1 MAAMGATPEIE
12 FEAEG
17 LLDDLEGEAR
27 EARLALLRELAADGV
42 TLAELRDAVAAGR
55 LALLPVERALA
66 GDGRRYTAREIAE
79 IVGIDLEQLR
89 RFTAAL
95 GVPYT
100 DPDEPRGTEADLEAA
115 RRMKAFLDAGLP
127 EEGMLQ
133 VARTIGMGTA
143 RIAEANR
150 ELVIRTLAQPGDTE
164 RDLGL
169 RFAAAAEQ
177 MMPLV
182 GPTVV
187 HALQANM
194 LEQIRR
200 DVIGATDLAAGEIG
214 GAVELT
220 ICFAD
225 LVEFTRLGEEIAP
238 EELGLVAGRLEEMAS
253 AVAEPPVRLVKT
265 IGDAVMLVST
275 EARPLV
281 RAALALIAAAEA
293 EGEEFPWLRAG
304 LATGPTLPQ
313 SGDYYG
319 RSVNLA
325 SRITGVARPGSVVVD
340 SSTHEAAGEDGFAY
354 TFIGERR
361 LKGIDSKV
369 KLFRAREMHDHADHG
384 LFD

>member
-1 MAAMGATPEIE
+1 MAAMGATPEID

-17 LLDDLEGEAR
+17 LLDELEGEERAAR
-27 EARLALLRELAADGV
+27 KALLEQLAGEGV
-42 TLAELRDAVAAGR
+42 SLAELREAVAAGR

-66 GDGRRYTAREIAE
+66 GEGRRYTAREIAE
-79 IVGIDLEQLR
+79 VVGIDLEQLR
-89 RFTAAL
+89 RFSAAL

-100 DPDEPRGTEADLEAA
+100 DPDEARGTEADLEAA

-150 ELVIRTLAQPGDTE
+150 ELVIRTLAQPGDNE
-164 RDLGL
+164 RDIAL
-169 RFAAAAEQ
+169 RFAAAAEL

-200 DVIGATDLAAGEIG
+200 DVIGAANLAAGEIG
-214 GAVELT
+214 GAVEMT

-238 EELGLVAGRLEEMAS
+238 EELGLVAGRLEEMAT

-275 EARPLV
+275 EPRPLV
-281 RAALALIAAAEA
+281 RAALELIAAAEA

-340 SSTHEAAGEDGFAY
+340 AATQEAAGEEGFSYSYA
-354 TFIGERR
+354 GERR
-361 LKGIDSKV
+361 LKGIDSRV
-369 KLFRAREMHDHADHG
+369 KLFRVRMI
-384 LFD
+384 

>member
-1 MAAMGATPEIE
+1 VAAADGRID

-17 LLDDLEGEAR
+17 LLDDLEGDAR
-27 EARLALLRELAADGV
+27 EARLALLRQLGEEGASLE
-42 TLAELRDAVAAGR
+42 ELRDAVAAGR

-66 GDGRRYTAREIAE
+66 GECRRYTPREVAE
-79 IVGIDLEQLR
+79 ISGVDLDLLR
-89 RFTAAL
+89 RFSAAL
-95 GVPYT
+95 GVPYG
-100 DPDEPRGTEADLEAA
+100 DADEPRGTEADLEAA
-115 RRMKAFLDAGLP
+115 RRMKAFRDAGLP
-127 EEGMLQ
+127 EDGMLQ

-150 ELVIRTLAQPGDTE
+150 ELVLRSLAQPGDTE
-164 RDLGL
+164 SDLAMRL
-169 RFAAAAEQ
+169 AATAEY
-177 MMPLV
+177 MMPLL

-200 DVIGATDLAAGEIG
+200 DVIGAANLASGEIG

-238 EELGLVAGRLEEMAS
+238 EELGLVAGRLEEMTT
-253 AVAEPPVRLVKT
+253 AVVEPPVRLVKT

-275 EARPLV
+275 EAEPLV
-281 RAALALIAAAEA
+281 AAALALIAAAEA

-304 LATGPTLPQ
+304 LASGPTLPQ
-313 SGDYYG
+313 AGDYYG

-325 SRITGVARPGSVVVD
+325 SRITGAARPGSVVLDTATREV
-340 SSTHEAAGEDGFAY
+340 AGEGFAY
-354 TFIGERR
+354 TYIGERR
-361 LKGIDSKV
+361 LKGIDGRT
-369 KLFRAREMHDHADHG
+369 KLFRARAAR
-384 LFD
+384 

>member
-1 MAAMGATPEIE
+1 MTGSAEID
-12 FEAEG
+12 FAAEG

-27 EARLALLRELAADGV
+27 EARQALLQELAAEGAS
-42 TLAELRDAVAAGR
+42 LEELREAVAAGR
-55 LALLPVERALA
+55 LSLLPVERALA

-79 IVGIDLEQLR
+79 ISGVDLELLR
-89 RFTAAL
+89 RFSAAL

-115 RRMKAFLDAGLP
+115 RRMKAFRDAGLP
-127 EEGMLQ
+127 EDGMLQ

-150 ELVIRTLAQPGDTE
+150 ELVIRTLAQPGDSE
-164 RDLGL
+164 HDLAL
-169 RFAAAAEQ
+169 RFATAAEF
-177 MMPLV
+177 MLPLL

-200 DVIGATDLAAGEIG
+200 DVIGAANLASGEIG

-238 EELGLVAGRLEEMAS
+238 EELGLVAGRLEEMAT

-275 EARPLV
+275 EAEPLV
-281 RAALALIAAAEA
+281 TASLALIAAAEA

-304 LATGPTLPQ
+304 LASGPTLPQ

-325 SRITGVARPGSVVVD
+325 SRITGVARPGSVLLD
-340 SSTHEAAGEDGFAY
+340 AATHDAAGEGFSY

-369 KLFRAREMHDHADHG
+369 KLFRARAAD
-384 LFD
+384 

>member
-1 MAAMGATPEIE
+1 MGATPEID
-12 FEAEG
+12 FETEG
-17 LLDDLEGEAR
+17 LLDELEGSER
-27 EARLALLRELAADGV
+27 EARRALLEQLAGEGV
-42 TLAELRDAVAAGR
+42 TLAELREAVAAGR

-66 GDGRRYTAREIAE
+66 GDGRRYSAREIAE
-79 IVGIDLEQLR
+79 MVGIDLEQLR
-89 RFTAAL
+89 RFSAAL

-100 DPDEPRGTEADLEAA
+100 DPDEPRGTEADLDAA

-150 ELVIRTLAQPGDTE
+150 ELVIRTLAQPGDNE
-164 RDLGL
+164 RDLAL
-169 RFAAAAEQ
+169 RFAAAAEL

-200 DVIGATDLAAGEIG
+200 DVIGAANLAAGEIG
-214 GAVELT
+214 GAVEMT

-238 EELGLVAGRLEEMAS
+238 EELGLVAGRLEEMAT

-265 IGDAVMLVST
+265 IGDAVMLVAT
-275 EARPLV
+275 EAEPLV
-281 RAALALIAAAEA
+281 KAALELIDAAEA

-325 SRITGVARPGSVVVD
+325 SRVTGIARPGSVVLD
-340 SSTHEAAGEDGFAY
+340 SATREATGEEGFAY
-354 TFIGERR
+354 SYAGERR
-361 LKGIDSKV
+361 LKGIDARV
-369 KLFRAREMHDHADHG
+369 KLFRVRYA
-384 LFD
+384 

>member
-1 MAAMGATPEIE
+1 MATAPEID
-12 FEAEG
+12 FAAEG
-17 LLDDLEGEAR
+17 LLDDLDGEAR
-27 EARLALLRELAADGV
+27 EARLVLLKELAADGV
-42 TLAELRDAVAAGR
+42 PLEELREAVNAGR

-66 GDGRRYTAREIAE
+66 GDGERYTAREVAE

-89 RFTAAL
+89 RFSAAL

-100 DPDEPRGTEADLEAA
+100 DPDESRATEADLEAA
-115 RRMKAFLDAGLP
+115 RRMKAFRDAGLP

-150 ELVIRTLAQPGDTE
+150 ELVIKTLAQPGDSE
-164 RDLGL
+164 RDLAL
-169 RFAAAAEQ
+169 RFAAAAEFL
-177 MMPLV
+177 MPLV
-182 GPTVV
+182 GPTLV

-200 DVIGATDLAAGEIG
+200 DVIGAGDLAVGALG
-214 GAVELT
+214 GTANLT
-220 ICFAD
+220 VCFAD
-225 LVEFTRLGEEIAP
+225 LVEFTRLGEEIPA

-265 IGDAVMLVST
+265 IGDAVMFVST
-275 EARPLV
+275 DPESMLV
-281 RAALALIAAAEA
+281 AALALIGAAEA
-293 EGEEFPWLRAG
+293 EGDEFPLLRAG
-304 LATGPTLPQ
+304 LACGPVLPQ

-319 RSVNLA
+319 RPVNLA

-340 SSTHEAAGEDGFAY
+340 SAVKEAAGEGYAY
-354 TFIGERR
+354 TYIGERR

-369 KLFRAREMHDHADHG
+369 KLFRARIG
-384 LFD
+384 KGKS

>member
-1 MAAMGATPEIE
+1 VTMAGPEFD

-17 LLDDLEGEAR
+17 LLDELEGEAR
-27 EARLALLRELAADGV
+27 EARLALLEELADDGV
-42 TLAELRDAVAAGR
+42 PLEQLREAVAAGR

-66 GDGRRYTAREIAE
+66 GTGQLYTARDIAE
-79 IVGIDLEQLR
+79 TVGIDLEQLR
-89 RFTAAL
+89 RFSAAL

-115 RRMKAFLDAGLP
+115 RRMKQFLDAGLP

-150 ELVIRTLAQPGDTE
+150 ELVIRTLTQPGDSE
-164 RDLGL
+164 RDVAL
-169 RFAAAAEQ
+169 RFAAAAEA

-200 DVIGATDLAAGEIG
+200 DVIATADLASGEIG
-214 GAVELT
+214 GTATLT
-220 ICFAD
+220 VCFAD
-225 LVEFTRLGEEIAP
+225 LVEFTRLGEEIPP
-238 EELGLVAGRLEEMAS
+238 EELGLVVARLEEMAS

-265 IGDAVMLVST
+265 IGDAVMFVANDAAAML
-275 EARPLV
+275 
-281 RAALALIAAAEA
+281 RAALQLIAAAEA

-304 LATGPTLPQ
+304 LACGRVLPQ
-313 SGDYYG
+313 SGDFYG
-319 RSVNLA
+319 RPVNLA

-340 SSTHEAAGEDGFAY
+340 EAVKEAAGEGFAY
-354 TFIGERR
+354 TYIGERR
-361 LKGIDSKV
+361 LKGIDSRVKV
-369 KLFRAREMHDHADHG
+369 YRARMAGEPKDRG
-384 LFD
+384 PRLRR

>member
-1 MAAMGATPEIE
+1 VID

-17 LLDDLEGEAR
+17 LLDDLEGGAR
-27 EARLALLRELAADGV
+27 EARLALLEELAADGIS
-42 TLAELRDAVAAGR
+42 LEELRDAVAAGR

-66 GDGRRYTAREIAE
+66 GDGRRYTAREIAD

-89 RFTAAL
+89 RFSAAL

-115 RRMKAFLDAGLP
+115 RRMKAFHDAGLP

-150 ELVIRTLAQPGDTE
+150 ELVIRTLAQPGDSE
-164 RDLGL
+164 RDLAR
-169 RFAAAAEQ
+169 RFAAAAEH

-182 GPTVV
+182 GPAVV
-187 HALQANM
+187 HALEANM

-200 DVIGATDLAAGEIG
+200 DVIGAADLAAGEIG
-214 GAVELT
+214 GVVEAT
-220 ICFAD
+220 VCFAD
-225 LVEFTRLGEEIAP
+225 LVEFTRLGEEIPP

-253 AVAEPPVRLVKT
+253 AVSEPPVRLVKT
-265 IGDAVMLVST
+265 IGDAVMFVSSAA
-275 EARPLV
+275 EPLLS
-281 RAALALIAAAEA
+281 AALDLIAAAEA

-304 LATGPTLPQ
+304 LATGPALPQ

-325 SRITGVARPGSVVVD
+325 SRITGVARPGSVLVD
-340 SSTHEAAGEDGFAY
+340 AATREAAGEGFAY
-354 TFIGERR
+354 SFIGERR
-361 LKGIDSKV
+361 LKGIDSRV
-369 KLFRAREMHDHADHG
+369 KLFRARLGEQRPG
-384 LFD
+384 G

>member
-1 MAAMGATPEIE
+1 MAAAPEID
-12 FEAEG
+12 FAAEG
-17 LLDDLEGEAR
+17 LLDDLGGEAR
-27 EARLALLRELAADGV
+27 EARLALLRELAVDGV
-42 TLAELRDAVAAGR
+42 PLEELREAVNAGR

-79 IVGIDLEQLR
+79 IVGIDLDQLR
-89 RFTAAL
+89 RFSAAL

-115 RRMKAFLDAGLP
+115 WRMKAFRDAGLP
-127 EEGMLQ
+127 EDGMLQ

-150 ELVIRTLAQPGDTE
+150 ELVIRTLAQPGDSE
-164 RDLGL
+164 RDLAL

-177 MMPLV
+177 MMPLL

-200 DVIGATDLAAGEIG
+200 DVIGAANLAAGEIG
-214 GAVELT
+214 GAVNLT
-220 ICFAD
+220 VCFAD
-225 LVEFTRLGEEIAP
+225 LVEFTRLGEEIPA

-253 AVAEPPVRLVKT
+253 TVAEPPVRLVKT
-265 IGDAVMLVST
+265 IGDAAMFVST
-275 EARPLV
+275 EPEPML
-281 RAALALIAAAEA
+281 RASLELIDAAEA
-293 EGEEFPWLRAG
+293 EGDEFPWLRAG
-304 LATGPTLPQ
+304 LACGPVLPQ

-340 SSTHEAAGEDGFAY
+340 AAVREAAGEGFAY

-361 LKGIDSKV
+361 LKGIDSRV
-369 KLFRAREMHDHADHG
+369 KLHRARLAS
-384 LFD
+384 